1 MSKKHTIKCSNC
13 QRELKIPND
22 PDHII
27 FNLKCPACGEIMDM
41 DYEHQDDTHPTHR
54 PIKKKIKILLTVC
67 LLAIGA
73 FACLYILN
81 NFIFSTGFKK
91 EKDRLNRDTETIVDT
106 KVPTPDTTAS
116 AGGQKPAMSDDD
128 KAISPH

>member
-13 QRELKIPND
+13 KRELKIPND

-41 DYEHQDDTHPTHR
+41 DYDEDEENPHSLY
-54 PIKKKIKILLTVC
+54 PIKKKIKVLLTVC
-67 LLAIGA
+67 LLVIGA

-91 EKDRLNRDTETIVDT
+91 EKDRLNRDTETIVET

>member
-1 MSKKHTIKCSNC
+1 MSQKNIIKCSNC

-27 FNLKCPACGEIMDM
+27 FNLKCPACGEILDM
-41 DYEHQDDTHPTHR
+41 DYDNQEESLPSHH

-91 EKDRLNRDTETIVDT
+91 EKDRLSRDTDTYVETMVPAPDATDT
-106 KVPTPDTTAS
+106 SSVE
-116 AGGQKPAMSDDD
+116 KPAMTDDD
-128 KAISPH
+128 TAVSPH